1 MNDIQALMTLLMSKL
16 HSDRLL
22 LPTLPEIAVKVRS
35 AADDPD
41 INLQKMAQVISHDPA
56 LSARIL
62 KVANSAFIGR
72 SIVVTTLV
80 QAVTRIG
87 LMQVKNIA
95 TAMALEQ
102 LFVSHQP
109 DIAQLMQ
116 LRWRQSVEITTSAMA
131 LLQLYQLR
139 QPHSSQLDVMTLAA
153 LLAGVGDLPL
163 LAEAE
168 RHPALFADTSML
180 EQACQQLSNPIAQA
194 ILQQWRLP
202 SIFSAINAAHGQ
214 LLQGQ
219 PLDVLAQ
226 DAHLYAT
233 FIMLGKLSCGLL
245 PIAMAEQIS
254 NLAQAHGLIEQPSFS
269 KDDAFTQMKAGMAQ
283 MFAS

>member
-131 LLQLYQLR
+131 LLQLYQL
-139 QPHSSQLDVMTLAA
+139 PEES
-153 LLAGVGDLPL
+153 P
-163 LAEAE
+163 
-168 RHPALFADTSML
+168 
-180 EQACQQLSNPIAQA
+180 
-194 ILQQWRLP
+194 
-202 SIFSAINAAHGQ
+202 
-214 LLQGQ
+214 
-219 PLDVLAQ
+219 
-226 DAHLYAT
+226 
-233 FIMLGKLSCGLL
+233 
-245 PIAMAEQIS
+245 
-254 NLAQAHGLIEQPSFS
+254 
-269 KDDAFTQMKAGMAQ
+269 QMV
-283 MFAS
+283 